1 LCERGLL
8 VLRGQG
14 AGGPGTACRSRSGS
28 PRRSW
33 GPGHGARSGVLPF
46 SPRVRACR

>member
-33 GPGHGARSGVLPF
+33 GQVWCFAFFTTRTCMSLM
-46 SPRVRACR
+46 R